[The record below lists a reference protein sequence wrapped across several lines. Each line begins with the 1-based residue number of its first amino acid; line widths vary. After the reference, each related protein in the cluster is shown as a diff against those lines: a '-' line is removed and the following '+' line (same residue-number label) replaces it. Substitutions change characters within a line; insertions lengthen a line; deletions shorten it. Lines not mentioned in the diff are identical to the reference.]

1 MRFAISVI
9 TPPGYVH
16 SQAFSELAESLHH
29 ALLALGHDSV
39 LSTRTDNRRRRHIVF
54 GANLL
59 VKRPQPL
66 PEDSILYN
74 LEQLGADSPWDTPAY
89 RELLSRYRVWDYA
102 QSNIRR
108 LAEHGITAEHLP
120 VGWMPQLK
128 RIPERGR
135 DLDVLF
141 YGVVN
146 QRRADAL
153 NAVIARG
160 LRLHVLTDVYGRER
174 DAWIAR
180 SRVVLNL
187 HHYAANLFEVVRVS
201 YLLGNGVC
209 VLSERGDDAELEQP
223 YQGAVAFAD
232 YAELPD
238 ACLALV
244 RDPARQD
251 QLRQSAVEAMARLDL
266 RNLLQP
272 RLEAL

>member
-1 MRFAISVI
+1 MRFAVSVI

-74 LEQLGADSPWDTPAY
+74 LEQLGPDSPWDTPAY

-108 LAEHGITAEHLP
+108 LAEHGIAAEHLP

-128 RIPERGR
+128 RIAERGR
-135 DLDVLF
+135 DVDVLF

-146 QRRADAL
+146 QRRADVLDAL
-153 NAVIARG
+153 VARG

-187 HHYAANLFEVVRVS
+187 HHYPANLFEVVRVS

-232 YAELPD
+232 YADLPD

-244 RDPARQD
+244 GDPARQAL
-251 QLRQSAVEAMARLDL
+251 LRQSAVEAMASLDL
-266 RNLLQP
+266 RSLLQP

>member
-1 MRFAISVI
+1 MRFAVSVI

-66 PEDSILYN
+66 HEDSILYN
-74 LEQLGADSPWDTPAY
+74 LEQLGPDSPWDTPAY

-108 LAEHGITAEHLP
+108 LAENGIAAEHLP

-146 QRRADAL
+146 QRRADVLDAL
-153 NAVIARG
+153 VARG

-187 HHYAANLFEVVRVS
+187 HHYPANLFEVVRVS

-232 YAELPD
+232 YADLPD

-244 RDPARQD
+244 RDPTRQA

-266 RNLLQP
+266 RNLLQQ

>member
-1 MRFAISVI
+1 MRFAVSVI

-74 LEQLGADSPWDTPAY
+74 LEQLGPDSPWDTPAY

-108 LAEHGITAEHLP
+108 LAEHGIAAEHLP

-135 DLDVLF
+135 DVDVLF

-153 NAVIARG
+153 DALVARG

-223 YQGAVAFAD
+223 YQGAVAFTD
-232 YAELPD
+232 YADLPD

-251 QLRQSAVEAMARLDL
+251 QLRHSAVEAMARLDL
-266 RNLLQP
+266 RSLLQP

>member
-1 MRFAISVI
+1 MRFAVSVI

-74 LEQLGADSPWDTPAY
+74 LEQLGPDSPWDTPAY

-108 LAEHGITAEHLP
+108 LAEHGIAAEHLP

-128 RIPERGR
+128 RIAERGR

-187 HHYAANLFEVVRVS
+187 HHYPANLFEVVRVS

-232 YAELPD
+232 YADLPD

-244 RDPARQD
+244 RDPARQA

>member
-1 MRFAISVI
+1 MRFAVSVI

-59 VKRPQPL
+59 VKRPQAL

-74 LEQLGADSPWDTPAY
+74 LEQLGPDSPWDTPAY

-108 LAEHGITAEHLP
+108 LAEHGIAAEHLP

-135 DLDVLF
+135 DVDVLF

-153 NAVIARG
+153 DALVARG

-201 YLLGNGVC
+201 FLLGNGVC

-223 YQGAVAFAD
+223 YQGAVAFTD
-232 YAELPD
+232 YADLPD

-251 QLRQSAVEAMARLDL
+251 QLRHSAVEAMARLDL
-266 RNLLQP
+266 RSLLQP

>member
-1 MRFAISVI
+1 MRFAVSVI

-74 LEQLGADSPWDTPAY
+74 LEQLGPDSPWDTPAY

-108 LAEHGITAEHLP
+108 LAEHGIAAEHLP

-128 RIPERGR
+128 RIAERGR

-187 HHYAANLFEVVRVS
+187 HHYPANLFEVVRVS

-266 RNLLQP
+266 RSLLQP

>member
-1 MRFAISVI
+1 MRFAVSVI

-74 LEQLGADSPWDTPAY
+74 LEQLGPDSPWDTPAY

-108 LAEHGITAEHLP
+108 LAEHGIAAEHLP

-135 DLDVLF
+135 DVDVLF

-153 NAVIARG
+153 DALVARG

-201 YLLGNGVC
+201 FLLGNGVC

-223 YQGAVAFAD
+223 YQGAVAFTD
-232 YAELPD
+232 YADLPD

-266 RNLLQP
+266 RSLLQP

>member
-1 MRFAISVI
+1 MRFAVSVI

-74 LEQLGADSPWDTPAY
+74 LEQLGPDSPWDTPAY

-108 LAEHGITAEHLP
+108 LAERGVAAEHLP

-128 RIPERGR
+128 RIAERGR

-153 NAVIARG
+153 DALVARG

-187 HHYAANLFEVVRVS
+187 HHYPANLFEVVRVS

-232 YAELPD
+232 YADLPD

-244 RDPARQD
+244 RDPARQA

>member
-1 MRFAISVI
+1 MRFAVSVI

-74 LEQLGADSPWDTPAY
+74 LEQLGPDSPWDTPAY

-108 LAEHGITAEHLP
+108 LAEHGIAAEHLP

-135 DLDVLF
+135 DVDVLF

-153 NAVIARG
+153 DALVARG

-201 YLLGNGVC
+201 FLLGNGVC
-209 VLSERGDDAELEQP
+209 VLSELEQP
-223 YQGAVAFAD
+223 YQGAVAFTD
-232 YAELPD
+232 YADLPD

-251 QLRQSAVEAMARLDL
+251 QLRHSAVEAMARLDL
-266 RNLLQP
+266 RSLLQP

>member
-1 MRFAISVI
+1 MRFAVSVI

-74 LEQLGADSPWDTPAY
+74 LEQLGPDSPWDTPAY

-108 LAEHGITAEHLP
+108 LAEHGIAAEHLP

-135 DLDVLF
+135 DVDVLF

-153 NAVIARG
+153 DALVARG

-223 YQGAVAFAD
+223 YQGAVAFTD
-232 YAELPD
+232 YADLPD

-266 RNLLQP
+266 RSLLQP

>member
-1 MRFAISVI
+1 MRFAVSVI

-74 LEQLGADSPWDTPAY
+74 LEQLGPDSPWDTPAY

-108 LAEHGITAEHLP
+108 LAEHGVAAEHLP

-128 RIPERGR
+128 RIAERGR
-135 DLDVLF
+135 DVDVLF

-187 HHYAANLFEVVRVS
+187 HHYPANLCELVRVS

-232 YAELPD
+232 YADLPD

-244 RDPARQD
+244 GDPARQA
-251 QLRQSAVEAMARLDL
+251 QLRQSAVEAMASLDL
-266 RNLLQP
+266 RSLLQP